1 MAVPRKGIVA
11 RSSVRRVPRGGAVSG
26 DFLRLVAAV
35 LMPPPFAREEKP
47 PSTECEA
54 RTGFRTAVV
63 LPDKGRTFYQRA
75 LEPTSIG
82 S

>member
-1 MAVPRKGIVA
+1 LNPAALLDGDA
-11 RSSVRRVPRGGAVSG
+11 AGRRTSG
-26 DFLRLVAAV
+26 DFLERVATV

-47 PSTECEA
+47 PSTQCEA
-54 RTGFRTAVV
+54 HTGFRTAVV

-75 LEPTSIG
+75 LEPTRIG